1 MRANCAVLRV
11 TWGMSNCSAVAA
23 IHKSCGPGKVLAGLV
38 KRIDPSLS
46 AYTVSDPVT
55 LADVKAALA

>member
-1 MRANCAVLRV
+1 M
-11 TWGMSNCSAVAA
+11 
-23 IHKSCGPGKVLAGLV
+23 KSRGLNTLIECGPGKVLAGLV